1 MAVNWYVLSQSVIAA
16 GAAVAKY
23 APTAKRQGVIHSAHA
38 WNPTASAVTLNFYL
52 VPTAGSAGAAT
63 QIWQVSVPAGKAIL
77 IPELAN
83 VKIPNPNALFVDGAG
98 VTLTLTGAEA
108 DVA

>member
-1 MAVNWYVLSQSVIAA
+1 MAVNWYVLSQSVIASGSA
-16 GAAVAKY
+16 TAKY
-23 APTAKRQGVIHSAHA
+23 SPTTKRQGVIHSAHA
-38 WNPTASAVTLNFYL
+38 WNPTAAAVTMNFYL
-52 VPTAGSAGAAT
+52 GASAVAGT

-83 VKIPNPNALFVDGAG
+83 LKIPSPNVLFVDGAG
-98 VTLTLTGAEA
+98 VTLTITGAEA